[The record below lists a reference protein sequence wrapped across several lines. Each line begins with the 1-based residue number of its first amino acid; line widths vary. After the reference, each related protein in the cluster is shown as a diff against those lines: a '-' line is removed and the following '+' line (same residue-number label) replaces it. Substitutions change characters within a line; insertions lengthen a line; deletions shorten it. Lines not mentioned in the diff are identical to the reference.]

1 MKKRR
6 IQLIAI
12 IFAIIFPM
20 TACGTPLHALTEDEE
35 KLIVHY
41 AAHVVSKYNITQT
54 DGMNGSRP
62 SLEEEEDKKPV
73 ASEAESQ
80 KQSETENPN
89 NTNDN
94 SDKTGGEEPPVS
106 SGTISLADAIEA
118 KGFEVKY
125 KGLKT
130 AESYNEDKVYNLT
143 AGEGNKY
150 IIMNFS
156 ISNSGDKE
164 RTLDTYSKNFGF
176 YASFDGGEAVAAEQT
191 FLTYSLSTFMG
202 KIKPGKTIDVVLLF
216 QVSAMEADSVKDAK
230 LMIKKGDSTFSVEL

>member
-6 IQLIAI
+6 IQLITI

-20 TACGTPLHALTEDEE
+20 TACGTPLHALTEEEE

-73 ASEAESQ
+73 ASETESQ
-80 KQSETENPN
+80 EQSETENTN
-89 NTNDN
+89 HTNDN
-94 SDKTGGEEPPVS
+94 S

>member
-1 MKKRR
+1 MKKKR

-12 IFAIIFPM
+12 IFAIVFPM
-20 TACGTPLHALTEDEE
+20 TGCGTPLYSLTEDEE

-54 DGMNGSRP
+54 DGMNGTRS
-62 SLEEEEDKKPV
+62 SIEEEEDKKPV
-73 ASEAESQ
+73 ASETESQ
-80 KQSETENPN
+80 QQSETESPN

-94 SDKTGGEEPPVS
+94 SDNTGGSEPVVS
-106 SGTISLADAIEA
+106 SGTISLAEAIETE
-118 KGFEVKY
+118 GFEVKY
-125 KGLKT
+125 KGLKI
-130 AESYNEDKVYNLT
+130 AESYNEEKVYNLT

-156 ISNSGDKE
+156 ISNTGEKE
-164 RTLDTYSKNFGF
+164 KTLDTYSKNYDF

-216 QVSAMEADSVKDAK
+216 QVSAKEADYVKDAK
-230 LMIKKGDSTFSVEL
+230 LMIKKGDSTYSVEL